1 MCEVLKNVFNVSKES
16 KEKFPTY
23 LEDKLL
29 EYTNFFQSQPYKMVH
44 IKSLSFYLSI
54 NYCSLDKILEF
65 FIVIKKWNIF

>member
-29 EYTNFFQSQPYKMVH
+29 EYTNFFQSQPYKMV
-44 IKSLSFYLSI
+44 LI
-54 NYCSLDKILEF
+54 NF
-65 FIVIKKWNIF
+65 FI